1 MKVVLD
7 TNVLLV
13 SISRR
18 SRYHPIFEAFENK
31 RYQLLV
37 TTDILLEYEETISF
51 HMGAETAVNA
61 LSGFHHV
68 SNVNFITRYFHWN
81 LVKADSDDDK
91 FADCAVAGNADFL
104 VSDDKHFKVLKDI
117 PFPKIKVISADDFLE
132 MLGGERK

>member
-1 MKVVLD
+1 MRVVLD

-18 SRYHPIFEAFENK
+18 SRYHLIFEAFENK

-51 HMGAETAVNA
+51 HMGAETADNA

-68 SNVNFITRYFHWN
+68 SNVNFITKYFYWN

-132 MLGGERK
+132 MLGGEPS